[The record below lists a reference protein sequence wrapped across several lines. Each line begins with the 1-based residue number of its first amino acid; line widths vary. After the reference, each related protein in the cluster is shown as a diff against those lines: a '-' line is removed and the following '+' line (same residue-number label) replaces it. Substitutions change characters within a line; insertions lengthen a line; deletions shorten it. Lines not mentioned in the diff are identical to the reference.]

1 MTDNT
6 ETQGRKPDL
15 IAYAVSKDGFFT
27 RIGAAWKHKNSEGF
41 NAVFAAYPANGHKL
55 VFLPPKEKP
64 EGKQLGD
71 E

>member
-1 MTDNT
+1 MADNT
-6 ETQGRKPDL
+6 KTPGRKPDL
-15 IAYAVSKDGFFT
+15 IAYAVKDGFWT
-27 RIGAAWKHKNSEGF
+27 RIGALWKHKDGEGYSSR
-41 NAVFAAYPANGHKL
+41 FAAYPANGQDL